1 MTNSP
6 PPAFSYDPATH
17 MVQPSRS
24 AEGPWSPGF
33 QHGGA
38 PSSLSIWAAEQLATL
53 VPMEVASVTVDLMRP
68 VPTTPLMIDAK
79 IVREG
84 KKLQLCSVELLS
96 EGIAVSRAR
105 ILKMRVSADRV
116 PGDLASR
123 PTGITW
129 PADKEGLPDFHHSGF
144 SRLHDIRQISGGFRK
159 PGPGQAW
166 FLTEGEIV
174 GGHPVSPAMRVA
186 AAADFG
192 NGVSSNLPFADW
204 LFLNADLSLTLAR
217 LPRDHWILLDACTEV
232 DDYGRGVTLTRIGDK
247 HGWIGHA
254 TQTLLL
260 ERR

>member
-1 MTNSP
+1 MTNSV
-6 PPAFSYDPATH
+6 PPAFTYDVETAMAH
-17 MVQPSRS
+17 PSRS

-38 PSSLSIWAAEQLATL
+38 PSSFSIWAAEQLPTL

-68 VPTTPLMIDAK
+68 VPTTALTVDAK
-79 IVREG
+79 IVRDG
-84 KKLQLCSVELLS
+84 KKLQLCSVDL
-96 EGIAVSRAR
+96 IADGVVVSRAR
-105 ILKMRVSADRV
+105 ILKMRNRAAPV
-116 PGDLASR
+116 PPGLAAR
-123 PTGITW
+123 PTGIDW
-129 PADKEGLPDFHHSGF
+129 PAQTEDMPDFHHSGF
-144 SRLHDIRQISGGFRK
+144 SRLHDIRQVSGGFRQ

-174 GGHPVSPAMRVA
+174 AGHPVSPAMRVA

-192 NGVSSNLPFADW
+192 NGVSSTLPFRDW
-204 LFLNADLSLTLAR
+204 LFLNADLNITLAR
-217 LPRDHWILLDACTEV
+217 LPRDRWILLDSRTEV
-232 DDYGRGVTLTRIGDK
+232 DDFGRGVTLTRLGDR